1 MNASSISPAALAPA
15 NKVNLTSYLT
25 MLTVYTV
32 GIPVAVLL
40 LITTFIFAFA
50 LCNRTTAN
58 NSSSTGATDDVELY
72 ENYDDTMVIGID
84 DDTLKAY
91 PTVAYTRNS
100 SSNDGCCSICLVDYK
115 DGEVL
120 RSMPGC
126 SHLFHVQCVDTW
138 LKSRPTCPVCRT
150 SPLNSPVP
158 TPLAEVVPLAQT
170 VQHS

>member
-100 SSNDGCCSICLVDYK
+100 WSNDGCCSICLVDYK
-115 DGEVL
+115 DGEVIFFIKF
-120 RSMPGC
+120 R
-126 SHLFHVQCVDTW
+126 
-138 LKSRPTCPVCRT
+138 
-150 SPLNSPVP
+150 
-158 TPLAEVVPLAQT
+158 
-170 VQHS
+170 

>member
-58 NSSSTGATDDVELY
+58 NTSNTGATDDVEMY

-115 DGEVL
+115 DGEVF
-120 RSMPGC
+120 S
-126 SHLFHVQCVDTW
+126 SENLFI
-138 LKSRPTCPVCRT
+138 KFR
-150 SPLNSPVP
+150 
-158 TPLAEVVPLAQT
+158 
-170 VQHS
+170 

>member
-1 MNASSISPAALAPA
+1 MNASISPAVAASTE
-15 NKVNLTSYLT
+15 KVNVTSYLT
-25 MLTVYTV
+25 MLVIYTV

-58 NSSSTGATDDVELY
+58 NTSSTAVVDVELH
-72 ENYDDTMVIGID
+72 ENYDDVTVIGID
-84 DDTLKAY
+84 EATLKAY
-91 PTVAYTRNS
+91 PTVTYTRNN
-100 SSNDGCCSICLVDYK
+100 SSNDGCCSICLVEYK
-115 DGEVL
+115 EGEVL

-126 SHLFHVQCVDTW
+126 GHLFHVQCVDTW

-150 SPLNSPVP
+150 SPLTSPVP

-170 VQHS
+170 VQQS